1 MKWRHDEAER
11 GVTHYQRQAD
21 GSWRYIVAESGGS
34 ITLSN
39 DARMSVDDIYAGAF
53 EVPSDE

>member
-1 MKWRHDEAER
+1 MQLDRPW
-11 GVTHYQRQAD
+11 Q
-21 GSWRYIVAESGGS
+21 YIVAESGGS

-53 EVPSDE
+53 AIPGDE